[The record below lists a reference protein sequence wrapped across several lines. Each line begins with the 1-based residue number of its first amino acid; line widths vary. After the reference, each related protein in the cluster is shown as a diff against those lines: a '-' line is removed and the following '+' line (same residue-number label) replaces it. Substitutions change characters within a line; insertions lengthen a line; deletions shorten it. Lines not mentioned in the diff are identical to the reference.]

1 MPENGQTPGSADT
14 LRPDKW
20 FWHARFFKS
29 RALASKFCQSGKA
42 RVNGT
47 AIRKAHYLV
56 RPGDTLTFPIGPKV
70 RVIRIVALGSRRGPA
85 PEAQGLYADL
95 KPPVAKPMPEAEN
108 TIADTDAPIPTPV
121 APPKRDPGSGRPTK
135 SERRAIDRLMGRQ
148 GGKRGMVGRMVDAIL
163 GRKSEPD

>member
-1 MPENGQTPGSADT
+1 M
-14 LRPDKW
+14 
-20 FWHARFFKS
+20 
-29 RALASKFCQSGKA
+29 
-42 RVNGT
+42 
-47 AIRKAHYLV
+47 V
-56 RPGDTLTFPIGPKV
+56 RPGDTLMFPIGPQV

-108 TIADTDAPIPTPV
+108 TTADTDAPIPTPV
-121 APPKRDPGSGRPTK
+121 APPKRDSGSGRPTK
-135 SERRAIDRLMGRQ
+135 SERRAVDRLMGRQ